1 MGWILIAGLFL
12 VLIVF
17 LLKFKEV
24 KHRFFSFITIILI
37 LFVILSASF
46 VFSNNDLDL
55 TSFDGFVKSSQ
66 VYLGWLGG
74 AFSSFGDVTAYV
86 IRDKNWGAGNSSI
99 S

>member
-1 MGWILIAGLFL
+1 MNLILIAGAFV
-12 VLIVF
+12 VLIIF
-17 LLKFKEV
+17 LLKFKEI
-24 KHRFFSFITIILI
+24 KHRFFSFLIIILI
-37 LFVILSASF
+37 IFVILSASY

-74 AFSSFGDVTAYV
+74 AFSSFGDVTAYA
-86 IRDKNWGAGNSSI
+86 IKDKNWGVGNSSI